1 MFHSKAQNHYKPST
15 KSLNPDFHDKI
26 KILNQF
32 SFAEPHVNRISIF
45 IPGKLLFFV

>member
-1 MFHSKAQNHYKPST
+1 MFHSKAQNHYKPSF
-15 KSLNPDFHDKI
+15 NPDFHDKI